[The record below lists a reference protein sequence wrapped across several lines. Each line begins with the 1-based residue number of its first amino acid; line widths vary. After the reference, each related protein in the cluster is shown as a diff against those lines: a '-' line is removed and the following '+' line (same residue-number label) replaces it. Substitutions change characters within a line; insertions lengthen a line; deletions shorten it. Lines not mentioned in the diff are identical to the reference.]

1 MRVVHV
7 NLARPRGRPEPE
19 ALAAAWPTLHD
30 VAAAVRRAGAEVTV
44 VQSFHRAAELD
55 LDGVRYRFAPEP
67 ALAGRPTGLS
77 PWAVASAV
85 KACEP
90 DIIHVNGLDFGWH
103 TRVLC
108 GLGVPVLAQDHASG
122 AEAGGLRRR
131 WGLRKISAVAF
142 TDARQAEPFFAR
154 RGLRRGL
161 PVFSVPESST
171 RFAPGDQAAA
181 RAACGLDGDPAVL
194 WVGRFN
200 ANKDPLTVLSAIEL
214 AAGDLPGLRLWCCHQ
229 EDDLL
234 PQVKARIAA
243 SPVLAGRVR
252 LLGRVPHPKVET
264 LCRAADIFML
274 ASHTESTGY
283 ALIEALACGATPL
296 VSDIPS
302 FRRLTGEGRAGVLAS
317 VGDVEAFARALV
329 RLAKA
334 PRAELRRRMVEHFE
348 RELSFG
354 VVGAQLLQT
363 YQDVIARAA

>member
-7 NLARPRGRPEPE
+7 NLARPRDHPEPE

-30 VAAAVRRAGAEVTV
+30 VAAAVRRAGAQVTV
-44 VQSFHRAAELD
+44 VQSFHRAAELE

-67 ALAGRPTGLS
+67 ALAGRPTGIS
-77 PWAVASAV
+77 PWAVAAAV

-108 GLGVPVLAQDHASG
+108 GLGVPVLAQDHASR
-122 AEAGGLRRR
+122 AESSGLRRG

-142 TDARQAEPFFAR
+142 TDARQAEPFLAR
-154 RGLRRGL
+154 GGLQRGL

-171 RFAPGDQAAA
+171 WFSPGDQATA
-181 RAACGLDGDPAVL
+181 RSACGLDGDPAVL
-194 WVGRFN
+194 WVGRLIPK
-200 ANKDPLTVLSAIEL
+200 KDPLTVLGAIER
-214 AAGDLPGLRLWCCHQ
+214 AAAELPELRLWCCHQ

-234 PQVKARIAA
+234 PEVEARIAA
-243 SPVLAGRVR
+243 SPILAERVR
-252 LLGRVPHPKVET
+252 LLGRVPHPEVET

-274 ASHTESTGY
+274 ASRFEGSGY
-283 ALIEALACGATPL
+283 ALIEALACGATPI

-302 FRRLTGEGRAGVLAS
+302 FRRLTGEGRAGVLAP
-317 VGDVEAFARALV
+317 VGDVEAFAQALV

-334 PRAELRRRMVEHFE
+334 PRAELRRRTIAHFE
-348 RELSFG
+348 RELSFDA
-354 VVGAQLLQT
+354 VGAQLFRT
-363 YQDVIARAA
+363 YEDVIARAR